1 MELRCRMG
9 FVVIT
14 NALDED
20 CSHPFLLVLSEVLGW
35 GDDGSGRRVP
45 EVACGGVVFA
55 REVLGQ
61 IL

>member
-1 MELRCRMG
+1 MG

-14 NALDED
+14 NALGED
-20 CSHPFLLVLSEVLGW
+20 CSHSFLLVEVEVLGW

-45 EVACGGVVFA
+45 EVACGGVVFV

-61 IL
+61 LL